1 MTDAPPRARWE
12 VVCHLGRLTA
22 DRGAAALVGGER
34 VAIFL
39 LANGEAFAID
49 DRDPFTGSYVLSRGL
64 VGDADGIVTVAS
76 PIYKQRF
83 DLRTG
88 RCLDDPSV
96 RVRTWSIRVEDGW
109 IQVGLP

>member
-1 MTDAPPRARWE
+1 MTDAPPRPRWE
-12 VVCHLGRLTA
+12 AVCQLPRLTA

-39 LANGEAFAID
+39 LADGGAFAID
-49 DRDPFTGSYVLSRGL
+49 DCDPFTGSYVLSRGL
-64 VGDADGIVTVAS
+64 VGDVDGVPTVAS

-88 RCLDDPSV
+88 RCLDDASV
-96 RVRTWSIRVEDGW
+96 RVRTWPVRIEDGW
-109 IQVGLP
+109 VQVGRT